1 MGQLP
6 GNSGGVFCFSLN
18 AVALDKVQA
27 HSVQPGSPMCKKIN
41 SNWDK
46 HQEGVL
52 GGGEAI

>member
-6 GNSGGVFCFSLN
+6 GNGGGFFCFSLN